1 MQTQS
6 RRPLSVAGIWLG
18 LGLGGFFDGIVFH
31 QILRWHH
38 MLTSAGYPPT
48 SVANLDLN
56 TLADGLFH
64 AATYLFTLVGLAVL
78 WRASTRAG
86 IAWSARVLIG
96 AMLIGWGAFNLIE
109 GLIDHQILQI
119 HHVRDDIPPGPAK
132 LAWDVGFL
140 AWGAV
145 MLAGGW
151 LVLRAD
157 RSGAVSE
164 PAHAAGPARDHQ
176 PTP

>member
-1 MQTQS
+1 MRNPT
-6 RRPLSVAGIWLG
+6 RRPLTAAGIWLG

-48 SVANLDLN
+48 SVANLNLN

-64 AATYLFTLVGLAVL
+64 AATYFFTLVGLIVL
-78 WRASTRAG
+78 WRASTRKA
-86 IAWSARVLIG
+86 IAWSGRVLIG
-96 AMLIGWGAFNLIE
+96 AILIGWGTFNLVE

-132 LAWDVGFL
+132 LAWDLGFL
-140 AWGAV
+140 AWGAI
-145 MLAGGW
+145 MLVGGW
-151 LVLRAD
+151 LLVRAE
-157 RSGAVSE
+157 RSSPLSE
-164 PAHAAGPARDHQ
+164 PIHAAE
-176 PTP
+176 PTRGD